1 MKHFS
6 SSSFNRE
13 LMINKIEY
21 DGNVYL
27 YNTGYPEELVQRSK
41 SKLVEYGIRISDI
54 KIIDK
59 PEGIPDGSI
68 MVTIWAHNLEISK
81 VKTARQGSIIST
93 NLLSI
98 QL

>member
-1 MKHFS
+1 MADK
-6 SSSFNRE
+6 
-13 LMINKIEY
+13 LEY
-21 DGNVYL
+21 EGNVYL
-27 YNTGYPEELVQRSK
+27 YNTGYPEELVQQSK
-41 SKLVEYGIRISDI
+41 NKLVEYGVKMSDI
-54 KIIDK
+54 KVIDR

-93 NLLSI
+93 NLFSV

>member
-1 MKHFS
+1 MKRFS

-27 YNTGYPEELVQRSK
+27 YNTGYPEELVQQSK

-54 KIIDK
+54 KIIYK
-59 PEGIPDGSI
+59 PEGIPDGCI
-68 MVTIWAHNLEISK
+68 MVTILAHNLEISK
-81 VKTARQGSIIST
+81 VKTERQGSIIST

>member
-1 MKHFS
+1 MVD
-6 SSSFNRE
+6 
-13 LMINKIEY
+13 KIEY
-21 DGNVYL
+21 QGSVYL
-27 YNTGYPEELVQRSK
+27 YNTGYPEELVQKSK
-41 SKLVEYGIRISDI
+41 NKLVEYGINMSDI
-54 KIIDK
+54 KVIDR

-93 NLLSI
+93 NLFSI